1 MMDTAFGT
9 CLDLLTSRAL
19 KTVPFFPQA
28 LTRTGGAS
36 LLLPGKIVGNP
47 EVPKGAVRWCNETSI
62 VFRGLPMHPT
72 TETGEF

>member
-1 MMDTAFGT
+1 MLRPADIASVENGPVFSSGPYANRRCIAFASWED
-9 CLDLLTSRAL
+9 CRESR
-19 KTVPFFPQA
+19 
-28 LTRTGGAS
+28 
-36 LLLPGKIVGNP
+36 NP